1 MADSENNK
9 VVKGQSSAASANQL
23 TRKASTPPPPPRDT
37 MMTTKLLPR
46 ASTSHQRPPKSPSSG
61 PASLQTVTGA
71 ASSNIIPLPKSHIH
85 RTPSELQ
92 LADDMRRA
100 EYEDVRMYARL
111 VVGMQNQIQRE
122 CLVNGGVVHP
132 LSQKSLQGV
141 LKTKQANDEELM
153 TMHDHQHHH
162 LSSEWGLSDC
172 IEEHDEN
179 SMEEKMSSSQS
190 HRETGTGQQAAM
202 DAPSQKFYLASMC
215 DDDDADA
222 DPVFNLEL

>member
-23 TRKASTPPPPPRDT
+23 TRKASTSPPPRDA
-37 MMTTKLLPR
+37 MMTTTLLPR

-111 VVGMQNQIQRE
+111 VVGMQNQIQRN

-162 LSSEWGLSDC
+162 HHSSEWGLSDC

-179 SMEEKMSSSQS
+179 SVEEMSSSQS
-190 HRETGTGQQAAM
+190 HRGTGTGQQAAM
-202 DAPSQKFYLASMC
+202 DAPSQKLYLASMG

>member
-23 TRKASTPPPPPRDT
+23 TRKASTSPPPPRDT

-141 LKTKQANDEELM
+141 LKTKQANYEELM

-162 LSSEWGLSDC
+162 HHSSEWGLSDC
-172 IEEHDEN
+172 IEEHEEN
-179 SMEEKMSSSQS
+179 SMEEMSSSQS
-190 HRETGTGQQAAM
+190 HGGTGTGQHAAV
-202 DAPSQKFYLASMC
+202 DAPSQKLYLASMC